1 MSTFATRRL
10 GILLLLAVAAGCG
23 TSHATDVA
31 IDDLVRS
38 TTATAALG
46 TGDVFEVRVF
56 READLSGLFQV
67 GSDGTIDYPLLG
79 TLRVEGLTST
89 EVAAGIRDGLAKG
102 YIRVPYVTV
111 TVKEFQSRRV
121 YVLGQVEKP
130 GTFRYEEGMSIV
142 QVITLAGGFGKLARP
157 NAVVVT
163 RSDDGKDTRTVV
175 PVADISEGKEK
186 NFLVRPGDIIFVPE
200 SYL

>member
-1 MSTFATRRL
+1 MSIAATRRL
-10 GILLLLAVAAGCG
+10 WVLLLLAASAGCG
-23 TSHATDVA
+23 TSHGTDVA
-31 IDDLVRS
+31 IDELVRS

-46 TGDVFEVRVF
+46 SGDVFEVRVF
-56 READLSGLFQV
+56 RETDLSGLFQV
-67 GSDGTIDYPLLG
+67 GPDGTIDFPLLG
-79 TLRVEGLTST
+79 TLRVEGLTAS

-163 RSDDGKDTRTVV
+163 RSDAGKDTRTVV
-175 PVADISEGKEK
+175 PVADISQGKEK